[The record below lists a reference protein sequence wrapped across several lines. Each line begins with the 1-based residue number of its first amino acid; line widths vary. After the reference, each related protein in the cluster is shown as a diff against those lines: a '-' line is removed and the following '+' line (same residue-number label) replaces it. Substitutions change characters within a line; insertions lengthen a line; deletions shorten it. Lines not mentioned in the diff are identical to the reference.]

1 MAVEKADVKGG
12 SPEGRD
18 TWLSTY
24 PRSFPSRERRSL
36 SEPVKTR
43 TESVWGGSQPPA
55 RVRRKKLE
63 ERGSHLPFC
72 HGLLRDGPVV
82 PRDSVRAGVE
92 ALLFEVPGREGA
104 GGGRDIEGWPK
115 EKGGHGTR
123 RSIDR
128 SIASSPLELLHLKAS
143 ASFPEDRACGPHVVH
158 HHALGLQVA
167 MSGHELFVRDR
178 LGVARKGDGG
188 ESGGELAACS
198 GASMIS
204 IRCGRTAAIGGP
216 RERGGGG

>member
-1 MAVEKADVKGG
+1 MAVEKVDVKGG

-43 TESVWGGSQPPA
+43 TESGEGGVSLPRA
-55 RVRRKKLE
+55 CAEKKLE
-63 ERGSHLPFC
+63 ERGSHLPFR
-72 HGLLRDGPVV
+72 HGLLRNGPVV

-128 SIASSPLELLHLKAS
+128 SLAHLWSSSTSKPALPSPRIALVDPTSYTNTPLDSRSRSLETNC
-143 ASFPEDRACGPHVVH
+143 SFETV
-158 HHALGLQVA
+158 LGW
-167 MSGHELFVRDR
+167 
-178 LGVARKGDGG
+178 
-188 ESGGELAACS
+188 
-198 GASMIS
+198 
-204 IRCGRTAAIGGP
+204 
-216 RERGGGG
+216 RERVMGARAAAN

>member
-43 TESVWGGSQPPA
+43 TESGGGSQPPA

-63 ERGSHLPFC
+63 ERGSHLPFR

-128 SIASSPLELLHLKAS
+128 SLAHLWSSSTSKPALPSPRIALVDPTSYTNTPLDSRSREMDTNC
-143 ASFPEDRACGPHVVH
+143 SFETV
-158 HHALGLQVA
+158 LGWRERV
-167 MSGHELFVRDR
+167 M
-178 LGVARKGDGG
+178 GG
-188 ESGGELAACS
+188 ESGGELADDREDGRAR
-198 GASMIS
+198 GER
-204 IRCGRTAAIGGP
+204 RCWRRLT
-216 RERGGGG
+216 